1 MKLFSA
7 LCRVSRLR
15 SGRGLA
21 HRQSREVAA
30 ARRLRRCLQALI
42 LVAAGVDHAH
52 GQTLTLLNPLEFGT
66 FAVLTGGTVT
76 IDPATGARS
85 RTGDIWLMGQN
96 AGTPARLVLTHRAGA
111 DFSVLLP
118 PDDSAILGKSGASML
133 LRSFRSS
140 PSATRMVGATQ
151 TISIGATLVV
161 QPNQSPG
168 AYTGSFRVTVS
179 FP

>member
-7 LCRVSRLR
+7 LRRVSRLR

-21 HRQSREVAA
+21 SRQSREVAA

-76 IDPATGARS
+76 IDPTNGARS

-151 TISIGATLVV
+151 VISIGATLVV

-168 AYTGSFRVTVS
+168 AYTGSFQVTVS

>member
-1 MKLFSA
+1 M
-7 LCRVSRLR
+7 VT
-15 SGRGLA
+15 GL
-21 HRQSREVAA
+21 
-30 ARRLRRCLQALI
+30 
-42 LVAAGVDHAH
+42 GHAH
-52 GQTLTLLNPLEFGT
+52 GQTLTLLNQLEFGT
-66 FAVLTGGTVT
+66 FAVQTGGTVT
-76 IDPATGARS
+76 IDPANGARS
-85 RTGDIWLMGQN
+85 RTGDIWLLGQN

-140 PSATRMVGATQ
+140 PSAARMVSATQ
-151 TISIGATLVV
+151 VISIGATLVV

-168 AYTGSFRVTVS
+168 AYTGSFQVTVS

>member
-1 MKLFSA
+1 M
-7 LCRVSRLR
+7 
-15 SGRGLA
+15 
-21 HRQSREVAA
+21 
-30 ARRLRRCLQALI
+30 
-42 LVAAGVDHAH
+42 DHAH

>member
-7 LCRVSRLR
+7 PCRVSRLR
-15 SGRGLA
+15 SGPGLA
-21 HRQSREVAA
+21 SRQARGVAA
-30 ARRLRRCLQALI
+30 GRRLRRCLQALI
-42 LVAAGVDHAH
+42 LVATGVGHAH
-52 GQTLTLLNPLEFGT
+52 GQTLTLLNQLEFGT
-66 FAVLTGGTVT
+66 FAVQTGGTVT
-76 IDPATGARS
+76 IDPANGARS

-96 AGTPARLVLTHRAGA
+96 AGAPARLVLTHRAGA

-140 PSATRMVGATQ
+140 PSATRTVGATQ

-168 AYTGSFRVTVS
+168 AYAGSFQVTVS